1 MYLIDTNVIS
11 ELRKQARAD
20 PGVQKL
26 FQVAAE
32 QKARLYISAITVG
45 ELRRGVELIRYRG
58 DLPQASLLENWLQT
72 ILDSYA
78 DHILDFTE
86 VEAQVWGCLCA
97 PHPQNAIDKQIAAI
111 ALTRNLILVT
121 RNASDFADTGVSLIN
136 PFEVADTV

>member
-20 PGVQKL
+20 PGVRKF
-26 FQVAAE
+26 FQIAAE
-32 QKARLYISAITVG
+32 QKARLYISAITIG

-72 ILDSYA
+72 LLDSYS

-97 PHPQNAIDKQIAAI
+97 PHTQNAIDKQIAAI
-111 ALTRNLILVT
+111 ALTRDLILVT
-121 RNASDFADTGVSLIN
+121 RNVKHFADTGVSLVN
-136 PFEVADTV
+136 PFEIDISA

>member
-20 PGVQKL
+20 PGVRKF

-32 QKARLYISAITVG
+32 QKARLYISAITIG

-97 PHPQNAIDKQIAAI
+97 PQPQNAIDKQIAAI
-111 ALTRNLILVT
+111 ALTRDLILVT
-121 RNASDFADTGVSLIN
+121 RNVSDFADTGVSLVN